1 MSENSHTT
9 DDGVSGPDAGT
20 SADAETPAD
29 ARPDAAVDG
38 PHAEH
43 TAVRSLAERA
53 VVKAGHGL
61 ATAGRAVVRLAGKF
75 RRGWSK
81 RWRTSLQFRTVVT
94 TLLIASVAVVG
105 VGGYLAGQISNGLF
119 KERLIQAQHESARGA
134 TQVQESFSN
143 ASVSD
148 QPRVSTYVRDTLK
161 LLEVG
166 GADDNRKYLML
177 IIPGQNSRLAV
188 SSSDSGGVTSTI
200 IPDELRKAVQ
210 GDADGQFWQ
219 SIALPTGS
227 EGVHPAVVVGS
238 QVELLNTNY
247 ELYMIYDLNGA
258 QVTLN
263 YIQSVL
269 WLVGGILLILIGVI
283 IWYVTRTVVNP
294 VSQAAAVSEK
304 LAAGELEERMVV
316 SGEDEMARL
325 ATSFNK
331 MATSLQDQIT
341 ALATL
346 SEMQQRFVSDV
357 SHELR
362 TPLTTVR
369 MAAEVLFDAR
379 EDFDPINKRSSE
391 LLFHQVERF
400 ELLLA
405 DLLEI
410 SRFDAG
416 VADLD
421 AESLDIFSVI
431 HSVIDGALPVAE
443 ANSSELS
450 VVTRLRNHKC
460 VVEMDARR
468 VDRILRN
475 LVLNALEH
483 SEGRPVKIFVSADDS
498 AVAVAVRDYGV
509 GMSPSSLEHVFFRF
523 WRADTARAR
532 TTGGSGLGL
541 SIAMED
547 AKLHDGWLEAW
558 GSPGEGSCFRLT
570 LPRRRGIVLDHSPV
584 PLPPDGGHAGSSA
597 SLSSGPILTNTGS
610 IGVVGALGGLKGSA
624 TVESSG
630 VPGKK
635 VAENKASENKAS
647 GNHVEGTRPEKVE
660 W

>member
-1 MSENSHTT
+1 MSQNSHTT
-9 DDGVSGPDAGT
+9 DDDVSGFH
-20 SADAETPAD
+20 AETPAEVGTPVE
-29 ARPDAAVDG
+29 ARPAAPADG
-38 PHAEH
+38 QHAEH
-43 TAVRSLAERA
+43 TAVRSLAERGLA
-53 VVKAGHGL
+53 KAGHAL
-61 ATAGRAVVRLAGKF
+61 ATAGRAMVRLAGKF

-119 KERLIQAQHESARGA
+119 KERLVQAQHESARGA

-200 IPDELRKAVQ
+200 IPDELREAVQ
-210 GDADGQFWQ
+210 GDEDGQFWQ

-269 WLVGGILLILIGVI
+269 WLVGGILLVLIGVI

-304 LAAGELEERMVV
+304 LAAGELEERLVV

-460 VVEMDARR
+460 VVEMDSRR

-483 SEGRPVKIFVSADDS
+483 SEGKPVKIFVSADDS

-597 SLSSGPILTNTGS
+597 SLSTGPILTNTGS

-624 TVESSG
+624 MVESG
-630 VPGKK
+630 GAPGKK
-635 VAENKASENKAS
+635 AVENKAA
-647 GNHVEGTRPEKVE
+647 GNHMEGSSPDKVE
-660 W
+660 R

>member
-1 MSENSHTT
+1 MSQNSHTT
-9 DDGVSGPDAGT
+9 DDDVSGFH
-20 SADAETPAD
+20 AETPAEVGIPVE
-29 ARPDAAVDG
+29 ARPAAPADG
-38 PHAEH
+38 QHAEH
-43 TAVRSLAERA
+43 TAVRSLAERGLA
-53 VVKAGHGL
+53 KAGHAL
-61 ATAGRAVVRLAGKF
+61 ATAGRAMVRLAGKF

-119 KERLIQAQHESARGA
+119 KERLVQAQHESARGA

-200 IPDELRKAVQ
+200 IPDELREAVQ
-210 GDADGQFWQ
+210 GDEDGQFWQ

-269 WLVGGILLILIGVI
+269 WLVGGILLVLIGVI

-304 LAAGELEERMVV
+304 LAAGELEERLVV

-460 VVEMDARR
+460 VVEMDSRR

-483 SEGRPVKIFVSADDS
+483 SEGKPVKIFVSADDS

-597 SLSSGPILTNTGS
+597 SLSTGPILTNTGS

-624 TVESSG
+624 MVESG
-630 VPGKK
+630 GAPGKK
-635 VAENKASENKAS
+635 AVENKAA
-647 GNHVEGTRPEKVE
+647 GNHMEGSSPDKVE
-660 W
+660 R